1 MTSDQKFTSLK
12 GHVLIAM
19 PDMDDSRFRKTV
31 IYICDHTPKGT
42 MGIVVNRP
50 LTSLSFVDLLQQVDI
65 LEEENA
71 LLLPSAAS
79 GISIHKGGPVETG
92 RGFVLHSNDYH
103 LDDLTVRIDDEVS
116 LTETL
121 EILKALACGEGPK
134 KAFIALGY
142 AGWTDGQLE
151 GEILRN
157 GWLHGPST
165 PEIIFGEDLEAKYDA
180 ALAEIGV
187 DPALLSSSAGHA

>member
-1 MTSDQKFTSLK
+1 
-12 GHVLIAM
+12 
-19 PDMDDSRFRKTV
+19 
-31 IYICDHTPKGT
+31 
-42 MGIVVNRP
+42 MGIVLNRS
-50 LTSLSFVDLLQQVDI
+50 LDTLSFVDLLQQVDI

-71 LLLPSAAS
+71 VLLPSVAS
-79 GISIHKGGPVETG
+79 SISIHKGGPVETG
-92 RGFVLHSNDYH
+92 RGFVLHSSDYH
-103 LDDLTVRIDDEVS
+103 LDDLTVRIDDKVS

-121 EILKALACGEGPK
+121 EILKALARGDGPEQ
-134 KAFIALGY
+134 AFIALGY
-142 AGWTDGQLE
+142 AGWTGGQLE

-165 PEIIFGEDLEAKYDA
+165 AELVFGEDLDAKYDA

>member
-71 LLLPSAAS
+71 VLLPSAAS

-142 AGWTDGQLE
+142 AGWTEGQLE
-151 GEILRN
+151 GEILRMRRIS
-157 GWLHGPST
+157 PSSC
-165 PEIIFGEDLEAKYDA
+165 PS
-180 ALAEIGV
+180 V
-187 DPALLSSSAGHA
+187 HPA

>member
-1 MTSDQKFTSLK
+1 MTNREKFTSLK
-12 GHVLIAM
+12 GDVLIAM
-19 PDMDDSRFRKTV
+19 PDMDDSRFRRSV
-31 IYICDHTPKGT
+31 IYICEHTAKGT
-42 MGIVVNRP
+42 MGIVLNRAM
-50 LTSLSFVDLLQQVDI
+50 SSMSFVDLLQQVNV
-65 LEEENA
+65 LEEKNA
-71 LLLPSAAS
+71 VLLPSAAS

-103 LDDLTVRIDDEVS
+103 LENLTVRIDDQVS

-121 EILKALACGEGPK
+121 EILKALARGEGPK
-134 KAFIALGY
+134 QSFIALGY
-142 AGWTDGQLE
+142 AGWSSGQLE

-165 PEIIFGEDLEAKYDA
+165 SEIIFGADLDAKYDA

-187 DPALLSSSAGHA
+187 DPALLSNLAGHA